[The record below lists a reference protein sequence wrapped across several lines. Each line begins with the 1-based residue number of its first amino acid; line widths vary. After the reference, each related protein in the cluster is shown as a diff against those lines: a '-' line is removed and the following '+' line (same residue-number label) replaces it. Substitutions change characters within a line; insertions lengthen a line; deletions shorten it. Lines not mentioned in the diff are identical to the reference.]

1 MEEVGGIHFCENT
14 ADLVVALT
22 GLIQEENR

>member
-1 MEEVGGIHFCENT
+1 VGGIHFCENT